1 MKFNCPK
8 CSQSIEVDES
18 YAGQTGNC
26 PSCNEL
32 VVIPPPISP
41 VLQPAVATISDS
53 ATVTITTKNT
63 TALTMGIIAIVL
75 GVIGLLVSWIP
86 FLGLIAIP
94 IAGIGG
100 LLAIIGLV
108 LAAMKKFK
116 GWSMPLLGG
125 LVCLMALLI
134 SFCSTGSTTAIIG
147 EGIKEVSKASE
158 NRSNAQKIEKADTE
172 AESKDYIANNL
183 DLYDVEAKYF
193 DSVLN
198 GKVPGVLFKLKNKGD
213 RTLDRVEVKCFF
225 LDGNGNRISEEDFH
239 PVSVSG
245 YSFGGDNKPLKPG
258 YVWSMEAGK
267 FYTAKSVPSE
277 WKEGSIEVEISEI
290 KFAAG
295 DKK

>member
-8 CSQSIEVDES
+8 CSQPIEVDDS

-26 PSCNEL
+26 PSCGEL
-32 VVIPPPISP
+32 VAIPAPSSP
-41 VLQPAVATISDS
+41 VLQPAAAAISQN
-53 ATVTITTKNT
+53 ATVTVTTKNT

-75 GVIGLLVSWIP
+75 GVLGLLISWMP
-86 FLGLIAIP
+86 FLGLLAVP
-94 IAGIGG
+94 
-100 LLAIIGLV
+100 LAIIGGFLALIGLI
-108 LAAMKKFK
+108 LAALKKFK

-125 LVCLMALLI
+125 LICLLALLI
-134 SFCSTGSTTAIIG
+134 SFCSTGSTSVAIA
-147 EGIKEVSKASE
+147 EGLKEASE
-158 NRSNAQKIEKADTE
+158 AAENNNNAKKIEKADTE
-172 AESKDYIANNL
+172 AEAKDYIANSL

-193 DSVLN
+193 DSLLD

-213 RTLDRVEVKCFF
+213 RTLDRVEVNCYF
-225 LDGNGNRISEEDFH
+225 LDGSGNRIAEEDFY
-239 PVSVSG
+239 PVLVSE

-258 YVWSMEAGK
+258 YVWTMEAGK

-290 KFAAG
+290 KFAA

>member
-8 CSQSIEVDES
+8 CSQPIEVDDS

-26 PSCNEL
+26 PSCGEL
-32 VVIPPPISP
+32 VAIPAPSSP
-41 VLQPAVATISDS
+41 VLQPAAAAISQD
-53 ATVTITTKNT
+53 ATVTVTTKNT

-75 GVIGLLVSWIP
+75 GVFGLLIGWIP
-86 FLGLIAIP
+86 FLGLLAVP
-94 IAGIGG
+94 VAVIGG
-100 LLAIIGLV
+100 FLALIGLI
-108 LAAMKKFK
+108 LAALKKFK

-125 LVCLMALLI
+125 LVCLLALLI
-134 SFCSTGSTTAIIG
+134 SFCSTGSTSVAIR
-147 EGIKEVSKASE
+147 EGLNEVSKAAE
-158 NRSNAQKIEKADTE
+158 NSNNAKKIEKADSETAAKE
-172 AESKDYIANNL
+172 YITNSL

-193 DSVLN
+193 DSLLN
-198 GKVPGVLFKLKNKGD
+198 RKVPGVLFKLKNKGD
-213 RTLDRVEVKCFF
+213 KTLNRVEVKCYF
-225 LDGNGNRISEEDFH
+225 LDGSGNRIAEEDFH
-239 PVSVSG
+239 PVSVSE

-290 KFAAG
+290 KFAD